1 MKKLIGIN
9 LIMSVVWFITSVK
22 TLDEYKK
29 INKNANNLDV
39 IIAWLT
45 LTSMNFLFTTGIYLL
60 AN

>member
-1 MKKLIGIN
+1 
-9 LIMSVVWFITSVK
+9 MSVVWFITSVK
-22 TLDEYKK
+22 TIDEYKK